1 MQHVL
6 IVRAYEGGMYNHESV
21 FAGVEAY
28 RGDARAVQY
37 ALVLY
42 IPRLACRYV

>member
-6 IVRAYEGGMYNHESV
+6 IVRAYEGGMYDHKSAV
-21 FAGVEAY
+21 VGVNTH
-28 RGDARAVQY
+28 RRDGGAVQY

-42 IPRLACRYV
+42 IPRLARRHV